1 MNQVGTKRTI
11 QSINQTRSLF
21 FENSI
26 KIDKPL
32 ARRTR
37 GHRDSI
43 LINTIRNEK
52 GDIRPEPVEILGIIR
67 YYYKR
72 LY

>member
-1 MNQVGTKRTI
+1 VGTKRTI

-26 KIDKPL
+26 KIDKLL
-32 ARRTR
+32 ARGTT

-43 LINTIRNEK
+43 LNNKIRNEK
-52 GDIRPEPVEILGIIR
+52 GDIRPELVENLGIIR